1 MCTRLGTVCA
11 LYVHIRT
18 RMCQHVFR
26 HNVPVNCRCAWV
38 VHLYVSLQLNNTILL
53 LCFITTHTHTHTHT
67 HTLLHVPCPD
77 IRTQAHTCTQPHA
90 HTHAHTHTHIHWFL
104 VYKKTINNLSYVFA
118 CVLLSRLYTHVS
130 IHI

>member
-90 HTHAHTHTHIHWFL
+90 HTHAHTHTHTSTGFL
-104 VYKKTINNLSYVFA
+104 FTRKQSITCLMYLHVCYYHD
-118 CVLLSRLYTHVS
+118 YTHM
-130 IHI
+130 